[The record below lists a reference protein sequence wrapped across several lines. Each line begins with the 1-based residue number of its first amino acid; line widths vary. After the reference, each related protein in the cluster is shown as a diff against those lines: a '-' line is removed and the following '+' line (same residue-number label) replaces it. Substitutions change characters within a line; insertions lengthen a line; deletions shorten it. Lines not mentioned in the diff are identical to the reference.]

1 MNTLIK
7 FLFLNIIIACV
18 LSLIMGLY
26 KGKKSKPIVILLITN
41 GISLLGVLFYWL
53 ASTNQ
58 LVLYPHIIR
67 ITAPFLY
74 LLGPLN
80 FLFIRYLLEN
90 KKSFKKLDWLHFLPF
105 ILHSFELM
113 PFYLGDVSVKIKMA
127 EAIQNNYNVPLIKY
141 DEGLVNSK
149 WHTLFKIISWSV
161 YYIASFKIYINLK
174 KKINTRIVID
184 YKKLFNLSW
193 FVLLTKLIGFVVIV
207 FAITFIVDNEYFLF
221 AIILGNTIQISN
233 LFLLLFKYP
242 ELIYGEHLNLQNNEN
257 RENLIRTVMSQSNNI
272 QLLQES
278 MYESNIILNDKYE
291 LKYFNKK
298 AKEQI
303 FNIYGKRLVI
313 DEDFRKFLD
322 EKSKVI
328 FINSS
333 KKCLRGGTVRIE
345 ERFFFEKENNFNW
358 LQINIKGHF
367 NENGKF
373 LGISIGIT
381 CIDIIKKIEILKK
394 NYANN
399 LDEIAW
405 KSSHILRAPIANMM
419 GILNIMSEEEIQ
431 ISDEEKNELYKNL
444 SEELVKLDQVVKEM
458 VKHARYSIEN

>member
-1 MNTLIK
+1 
-7 FLFLNIIIACV
+7 
-18 LSLIMGLY
+18 
-26 KGKKSKPIVILLITN
+26 
-41 GISLLGVLFYWL
+41 
-53 ASTNQ
+53 
-58 LVLYPHIIR
+58 
-67 ITAPFLY
+67 
-74 LLGPLN
+74 
-80 FLFIRYLLEN
+80 
-90 KKSFKKLDWLHFLPF
+90 
-105 ILHSFELM
+105 M